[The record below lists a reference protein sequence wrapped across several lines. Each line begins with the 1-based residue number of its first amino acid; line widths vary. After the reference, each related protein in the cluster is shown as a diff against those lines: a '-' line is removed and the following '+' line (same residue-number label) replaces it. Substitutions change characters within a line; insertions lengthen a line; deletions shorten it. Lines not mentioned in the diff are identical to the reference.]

1 MSGSG
6 VCPAENLG
14 CSLRASSHQESLF
27 KWLPHLQKPG
37 TCRAERGGPAV
48 LGANGAARW
57 LCPAPAPRR
66 PKLGGFG
73 RQRPLLLVRDAGSAG
88 GFLARWLGSCTRVPQ
103 LWVGKLSPLGFAG
116 RGRPQLVSAARG
128 LRPPAG
134 QRGIVSTAGQGSGRE
149 QPLRP
154 LAAEA
159 WSWHPLT
166 SSMFCWPERGTG
178 GSRADDRLWA
188 LCLGGQGCR
197 SCAGCG
203 CRSR

>member
-1 MSGSG
+1 MASP
-6 VCPAENLG
+6 PAETGHLPSRAG
-14 CSLRASSHQESLF
+14 WAGRAWRERCCEAALPRTRSAPPQARRLRLTASTLA
-27 KWLPHLQKPG
+27 
-37 TCRAERGGPAV
+37 RA
-48 LGANGAARW
+48 
-57 LCPAPAPRR
+57 C
-66 PKLGGFG
+66 
-73 RQRPLLLVRDAGSAG
+73 GSAG

-159 WSWHPLT
+159 WSRHPLT

-188 LCLGGQGCR
+188 LSLGGQGCR